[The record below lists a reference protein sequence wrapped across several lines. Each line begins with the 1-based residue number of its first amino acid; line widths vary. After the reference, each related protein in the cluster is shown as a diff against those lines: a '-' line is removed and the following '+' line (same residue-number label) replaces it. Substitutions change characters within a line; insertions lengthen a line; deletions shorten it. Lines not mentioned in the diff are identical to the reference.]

1 MRIDSIEVV
10 HVAMPLI
17 YPWRTAYGE
26 DATVQ
31 SVLVRMESQGLAA
44 WSEAAPLAAPQY
56 LPEWAGGVFA
66 CIRDWLA
73 PILVGEEIDSGEEL
87 QARLSFVKGNSFAKG
102 GLDSAWWVLEAMRRE
117 TPLYRLLGGRRSQVD
132 VGADFGIMDSVDD
145 LLEAI
150 GRGVE
155 AGFKR
160 TKLKYGPGWDLPV
173 LKEVRKNFP
182 DHTFHID
189 CNSGY
194 RLSDLEMFRE
204 IDQLGLAMIE
214 QPLQYDDLADH
225 ARLQKELRTPVCLD
239 ESVTS
244 PDKARKAIEMGS
256 CQIVNIKTCRVGGL
270 TPALEIHD
278 RCRQAGIPCWIGSM
292 LESAVG
298 ARVNLAL
305 ATLENFTYPADLFP
319 TSRFYRKDLAR
330 PEVFLDQGP
339 SGEPVM
345 SLSEEPGHGTE
356 PDPAMLEECT
366 VARATISA

>member
-1 MRIDSIEVV
+1 
-10 HVAMPLI
+10 
-17 YPWRTAYGE
+17 
-26 DATVQ
+26 
-31 SVLVRMESQGLAA
+31 
-44 WSEAAPLAAPQY
+44 
-56 LPEWAGGVFA
+56 
-66 CIRDWLA
+66 
-73 PILVGEEIDSGEEL
+73 
-87 QARLSFVKGNSFAKG
+87 
-102 GLDSAWWVLEAMRRE
+102 
-117 TPLYRLLGGRRSQVD
+117 
-132 VGADFGIMDSVDD
+132 MDSVDD

-173 LKEVRKNFP
+173 LKEVRRNFP

-244 PDKARKAIEMGS
+244 PDKVRKAIEMGS

-330 PEVFLDQGP
+330 PEVFLDRGP

-356 PDPAMLEECT
+356 PDPGMLEECT
-366 VARATISA
+366 VARSRISA